1 MAAIVLWIGETMNLD
16 HYIKDLEALSVKV
29 GWLHPQVPQSSRSD
43 IETAV
48 IAMRA
53 AVDTLIRV
61 QARLDQ

>member
-1 MAAIVLWIGETMNLD
+1 MNLD